1 MQEPILFNATIKENI
16 LYGELNAS
24 DEEVYKAALKANAVG
39 FIEGQT
45 ADMKQEEEEK
55 YVKDNLKTKIV
66 ELEKSY
72 GNFFELDQD
81 TKHFTLVQKKL
92 ILEVLSNG
100 DDKVLKL
107 INAKKHAFLALV
119 ETFGETAGIKWDDL
133 IIKFEWTFNVE
144 AIL

>member
-45 ADMKQEEEEK
+45 ADMKPEEEEK
-55 YVKDNLKTKIV
+55 HVKDNLKTKIE
-66 ELEKSY
+66 ELQKSY
-72 GNFFELDQD
+72 QNFNELDQEM
-81 TKHFTLVQKKL
+81 KHFPLVQKKL

-107 INAKKHAFLALV
+107 IDAKKQAFLALV

-133 IIKFEWTFNVE
+133 IIKFEWTFDVE